1 VDVGAYT
8 TGSAY
13 FVKASNAEAGDQFGG
28 AVAINQA
35 GTVLAVGAIN
45 EASASTAINGNQS
58 SNDAVGAGAVYVYT
72 GSGDGTFT
80 QSAYVKAGNAEPLDS
95 FGASVAL
102 SADGNTLAVGA
113 PQEDGT
119 ATGAQFPIPAPPAV
133 PDPDPNVPPP
143 PGAPNPLPTTFQGLC
158 AAPVL
163 RPSVGCESG
172 AVYIFARDAGVWSA
186 QSYIKGSN
194 NEYEDRFGT
203 SVALSADGNVVAIGS
218 PFEGSSATGVEG
230 NETLDDAAG
239 SGAAYIY
246 RRSDDTWSQQSY
258 VKASNTGA
266 DDAFG
271 TSIALSSDAA
281 ALVVG
286 ATGEASASS
295 DHNDNSA
302 AAAGAAYLY

>member
-1 VDVGAYT
+1 
-8 TGSAY
+8 
-13 FVKASNAEAGDQFGG
+13 
-28 AVAINQA
+28 
-35 GTVLAVGAIN
+35 
-45 EASASTAINGNQS
+45 
-58 SNDAVGAGAVYVYT
+58 
-72 GSGDGTFT
+72 
-80 QSAYVKAGNAEPLDS
+80 
-95 FGASVAL
+95 
-102 SADGNTLAVGA
+102 
-113 PQEDGT
+113 
-119 ATGAQFPIPAPPAV
+119 
-133 PDPDPNVPPP
+133 
-143 PGAPNPLPTTFQGLC
+143 
-158 AAPVL
+158 
-163 RPSVGCESG
+163 VGCESG